1 MNHMWFI
8 AYHILLDDTNPRWS
22 SAHPEGDPQRR
33 YDSNTDYY
41 RLITSRRNWGIQHIN
56 SVALPGCPWQ
66 NAHWDWRNDERRR
79 PVVTIDVPLLD
90 VEEAAGPIQL
100 WPGTHTLN
108 YAKGFVHPNDARVC
122 PLPPTE
128 GSERRQYWHC
138 YREMNEL
145 TRRLPSKLV
154 VSQAGD
160 IVIRRPETFHRGTPN
175 QMNIPRDM
183 LDFQLWHV

>member
-1 MNHMWFI
+1 M
-8 AYHILLDDTNPRWS
+8 
-22 SAHPEGDPQRR
+22 
-33 YDSNTDYY
+33 
-41 RLITSRRNWGIQHIN
+41 
-56 SVALPGCPWQ
+56 
-66 NAHWDWRNDERRR
+66 
-79 PVVTIDVPLLD
+79 TIDVPLLD

-154 VSQAGD
+154 VSQAERFEVRTVEGGGGKSGRAEIRLERGID
-160 IVIRRPETFHRGTPN
+160 ISSS
-175 QMNIPRDM
+175 
-183 LDFQLWHV
+183 L